1 MGINYLTSQKA
12 IQSTMVSATNDRT
25 SKFSRLAKALVR
37 SGYQDFYLGL
47 AAELATILDVE
58 FIIIA
63 KIDGTNPSGSHYA
76 QTIAAIGH
84 NKALDNFTYALQGTP
99 CETVPDREMCN
110 YSEAVAQQFP
120 TDLLLSELAVE
131 SYVGMPVLTASG
143 SKLGLI
149 AAMSTRPWTVSSED
163 REVLQIAAAQVGAE
177 LELANNRSHIQ
188 ALTYEDSITGL
199 PNALQLNDILARRND
214 ISAVLLLDIRR
225 FKDFND
231 LYGYREGDA
240 LLNAVAARL
249 RSRLND
255 DELVTRFS
263 NDEFAIALSSQH
275 RSGLDS
281 AQAVRGWF
289 AEPLRCGERMLNV
302 DVRLGLSQRDD
313 TYQSAT
319 ELLRQ
324 ASIALAEAKRND
336 TPVVAY
342 ARNMVETLAYRQTIY
357 DRLIL
362 ALRNDHLRLHYQP
375 VFDLDSGALFGAE
388 ALCRWHDPE
397 LGWIGPNIFIPV
409 AEERGLMNELGLW
422 VLRAAAK
429 QLRLWQQQG
438 LNFNGK
444 LSVNISNRQ
453 LEPDDVIETF
463 MDCLDDVTPSQLVLE
478 LTESSIMRAPEHNIR
493 QINRLKDLGFRWA
506 LDDFGTGYSSLA
518 YLTRLNVDVIKI
530 DRSFIAK
537 IPGNTNDELL
547 IKTLVAMAK
556 TMNMILVGEGIEQQ
570 QQLDMLRELGC
581 HLGQGYH
588 LGRPVCADEFAAT
601 WLNNS

>member
-1 MGINYLTSQKA
+1 
-12 IQSTMVSATNDRT
+12 MVSATSDVT
-25 SKFSRLAKALVR
+25 SKFSRLAKALIR
-37 SGYQDFYLGL
+37 SGYHDFYLGL
-47 AAELATILDVE
+47 ARELAAILDVE
-58 FIIIA
+58 YIIIS
-63 KIDGTNPSGSHYA
+63 KIDTSNAERALEA

-84 NKALDNFTYALQGTP
+84 QKALDNFTYALEGTP
-99 CETVPDREMCN
+99 CETVPEREMCS
-110 YSEAVAQQFP
+110 YDRAVAKRFP
-120 TDLLLSELAVE
+120 NDLMLTDLAIE
-131 SYVGMPVLTASG
+131 SYVGIPILTSTGA
-143 SKLGLI
+143 KLGII
-149 AAMSTRPWTVSSED
+149 AAMSTRSWQLSNEDSEI
-163 REVLQIAAAQVGAE
+163 LQIAAAQVGAE
-177 LELANNRSHIQ
+177 LELASNRSHIQ
-188 ALTYEDSITGL
+188 TLTYEDSVTGL
-199 PNALQLNDILARRND
+199 PNTLQLNDILAKRTD
-214 ISAVLLLDIRR
+214 INAVLLLDIRR

-240 LLNAVAARL
+240 LLSAVAARL
-249 RSRLND
+249 RSRLTGS
-255 DELVTRFS
+255 ELVTRFS

-275 RSGLDS
+275 QS
-281 AQAVRGWF
+281 AHDTAHAIRGWF
-289 AEPLRCGERMLNV
+289 ADTLRCGDRDLNV
-302 DVRLGLSQRDD
+302 DVRLGISQRDD

-336 TPVVAY
+336 VPVVAY
-342 ARNMVETLAYRQTIY
+342 ARNMVETLEYRQTIY

-362 ALRNDHLRLHYQP
+362 ALRNDQLVLHYQP

-388 ALCRWHDPE
+388 ALCRWHDE
-397 LGWIGPNIFIPV
+397 KLGWVGPALFIPV

-429 QLRLWQQQG
+429 QLRLWREQG
-438 LNFNGK
+438 LNFSGK

-537 IPGNTNDELL
+537 IPGNTNDEML
-547 IKTLVAMAK
+547 IRTLVAMAK

-570 QQLDMLRELGC
+570 QQLELLRGLGC

-588 LGRPVCADEFAAT
+588 LGRPVSADEFAQT